1 MFDQLTSE
9 KSLDFTYHL
18 SEIFTAFHGYSAG
31 PEEQLLAQTLTVS
44 DSEVI
49 FSTTET
55 QKM

>member
-1 MFDQLTSE
+1 MSDQLTSE